1 MTKYNQDFRM
11 KSGDDRTLRYTCV
24 DDDDVSALDF
34 TLGSLKFGMTPL
46 KSFDGTPSSISKSS
60 GSGISIEGAPTLGIV
75 LVALL
80 PADSDALKGDF
91 VAELE
96 YVDGTGR
103 LSTLA
108 TGIAKVVADIKFP

>member
-11 KSGDDRTLRYTCV
+11 KSGDTRTVRYSCFENDGVT
-24 DDDDVSALDF
+24 ALDL
-34 TLGSLKFGMTPL
+34 TLGSLNWGMTPL
-46 KSFDGTPSSISKSS
+46 RKFDGLPTSVSKSS
-60 GSGISIEGAPTLGIV
+60 GSGISLQGSPTLGIV
-75 LVALL
+75 LIALD

-96 YVDGTGR
+96 YLDGAGR

>member
-11 KSGDDRTLRYTCV
+11 KSGDDRILRYTCV
-24 DDDDVSALDF
+24 DDDDVSPLDF
-34 TLGSLKFGMTPL
+34 TLGALKFGMTPL
-46 KSFDGTPSSISKSS
+46 KNFDGMPSSISKSS
-60 GSGISIEGAPTLGIV
+60 GSGISIEGSPTLGIA
-75 LVALL
+75 LVDLD
-80 PADSDALKGDF
+80 PADSDGLKGDF

-96 YVDGTGR
+96 YVDGAGR